1 MLSLPFSSLL
11 ILYLFQQGTAIEK
24 TLSLQKSLKKTLKG
38 SYLAVYTIKKIM
50 FIFLTFPDQALKKK
64 ELTVKPVPFLEGGVQ
79 SPYFVSTPFPSY
91 SSIRICFNS
100 LINGS
105 LGLAVVH

>member
-38 SYLAVYTIKKIM
+38 SYLAVYTIKKNNVYFFDISRSN
-50 FIFLTFPDQALKKK
+50 PQKKG
-64 ELTVKPVPFLEGGVQ
+64 TD
-79 SPYFVSTPFPSY
+79 
-91 SSIRICFNS
+91 R
-100 LINGS
+100 
-105 LGLAVVH
+105 